1 MLRNGQLINRTDR
14 GSVKHSF
21 VEMYK
26 KEKMFED
33 TFSLLGRECLVLI
46 LGLFTMT

>member
-1 MLRNGQLINRTDR
+1 MLRNGQLINRTAR

-26 KEKMFED
+26 MEKMD
-33 TFSLLGRECLVLI
+33 TFSPLGRESLVLI